1 MLKWFFKLLAVPLG
15 LGLLFLLLM
24 GNPQPEFEPDWF
36 RQFRFSE
43 TGEYLG
49 QVGHGVWHPHLL
61 SSGTNNAEATLPLPG
76 DKLVP
81 AAKIQSTRAVTIE
94 APAKS
99 IWPWLI
105 QLGYGRA
112 GWYAWSPLSGDKEYG
127 LKIESAKQ
135 IKPEYQQLKIGDIL
149 FSGPG
154 SNKKKGAWTV
164 KMFYQYR
171 ALVLYSTTAGPVSA
185 SWAFIL
191 EPIDKNS
198 TRLVMRTRSD
208 IGPDQPTG
216 FSQYLVTLGNT
227 SRQRSMLEGIKER
240 VEQSAQIKTQP
251 LAEDQE

>member
-1 MLKWFFKLLAVPLG
+1 MLKWFFKLLALPLG

-24 GNPQPEFEPDWF
+24 GNPQPEFEPDWL

-43 TGEYLG
+43 TGECLG

-61 SSGTNNAEATLPLPG
+61 SSGANNAEANLPLPG

-81 AAKIQSTRAVTIE
+81 AAKVQTTRAVTIE

-99 IWPWLI
+99 IWPWLM
-105 QLGYGRA
+105 QLGYERA

-149 FSGPG
+149 LSGPG

-164 KMFYQYR
+164 KMFYQDR
-171 ALVLYSTTAGPVSA
+171 ALVLYSTIMGPVA
-185 SWAFIL
+185 VSWAFIL

-208 IGPDQPTG
+208 IGPDQQDG
-216 FSQYLVTLGNT
+216 FNQYLVTLGDT
-227 SRQRSMLEGIKER
+227 ARQRSMLEGIKER
-240 VEQSAQIKTQP
+240 VEQRSKAKTVP
-251 LAEDQE
+251 LVEDQE